1 MTKQRAIGRMLVVL
15 GLLAGGL
22 TTEVDGQQS
31 DGVIGVVGLTPAR
44 EHACAAAFVPL
55 AEGKALSGVI
65 WYNNDRTVAF
75 PRVFLSTAGEEG
87 PGRVAEATLAAT
99 SVTGVSSGFSELL
112 FAEPQASATGGVY
125 VIFEMPAYAE
135 QVGLGDG
142 GGPGIGYRAGS
153 SGLSGW
159 LSAEGVSWVRMRP
172 DFRLAVNAIVVD
184 AATCQKAAQT
194 AKSPA
199 PELAVQQTMLSPASP
214 NPFNPATKIRFTLGK
229 AGPVSLAIYT
239 VRGEL
244 VTRLIDEHR
253 AGGSHAAEWT
263 GLNMRGQVS
272 PSGVYFAQLKADGLV
287 MTERLTLV
295 R

>member
-1 MTKQRAIGRMLVVL
+1 MTKQRTIAQVFAVL

-22 TTEVDGQQS
+22 TAEVAGQQS

-44 EHACAAAFVPL
+44 EHACVAAFVPL
-55 AEGKALSGVI
+55 PEGKALAGVM
-65 WYNNDRTVAF
+65 WYNNDRTTSF
-75 PRVFLSTAGEEG
+75 PRVLLSIAGEEG

-99 SVTGVSSGFSELL
+99 SVAGLSSGFSELL
-112 FAEPQASATGGVY
+112 FAEPQASASGGVY

-153 SGLSGW
+153 SGLAGW
-159 LSAEGVSWVRMRP
+159 LSAEGVNWVRMRP

-184 AATCQKAAQT
+184 GGTSQKAART
-194 AKSPA
+194 IKA
-199 PELAVQQTMLSPASP
+199 PVTVPVVQQTMLSPASP
-214 NPFNPATKIRFTLGK
+214 NPFNPVTKIAFTLGK

-244 VTRLIDEHR
+244 VTKLVDEHR
-253 AGGSHAAEWT
+253 AVGSHAVEWT
-263 GLNMRGQVS
+263 GQDARGQAS
-272 PSGVYFAQLKADGLV
+272 PSGLYFAQLKADGLV

>member
-1 MTKQRAIGRMLVVL
+1 MTKQRAIGRMFAVL

-22 TTEVDGQQS
+22 TAEVTGQQS

-44 EHACAAAFVPL
+44 EHACVAAFVPL
-55 AEGKALSGVI
+55 AEGKALAGVT

-75 PRVFLSTAGEEG
+75 PRVLLSTAGEEG

-99 SVTGVSSGFSELL
+99 SVTGASSGFSELL
-112 FAEPQASATGGVY
+112 FAEPQASASGGVY

-142 GGPGIGYRAGS
+142 GGPGIGYCAGNA
-153 SGLSGW
+153 GLPGW
-159 LSAEGVSWVRMRP
+159 LSAEGVNWVRMRP
-172 DFRLAVNAIVVD
+172 DFRLAVSAIVVD
-184 AATCQKAAQT
+184 AGTSQKAART
-194 AKSPA
+194 AKA
-199 PELAVQQTMLSPASP
+199 PVTLPVVQQTMLSPACP
-214 NPFNPATKIRFTLGK
+214 NPFNPVTRISFTLGT

-244 VTRLIDEHR
+244 VTRLIDEQR
-253 AGGSHAAEWT
+253 AAGPHAVEWT
-263 GLNMRGQVS
+263 GLDQRGRTC
-272 PSGVYFAQLKADGLV
+272 PSGLYFAQLRADGVV
-287 MTERLTLV
+287 MTRRLALV